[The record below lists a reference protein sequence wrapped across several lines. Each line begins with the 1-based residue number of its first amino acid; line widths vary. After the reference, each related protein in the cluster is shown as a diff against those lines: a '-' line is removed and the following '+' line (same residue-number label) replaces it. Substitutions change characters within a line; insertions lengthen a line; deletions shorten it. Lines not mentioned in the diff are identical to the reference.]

1 MLCLILSTKAGF
13 AQENTL
19 SSMWDLLE
27 PGEVSLGVRDGR
39 IVDTSSGKDPKA
51 PATATLMRAGGPC
64 RAEVSGAVQW
74 PSEWAALTTTSHDFR
89 KVSGCGF
96 YAETGTLDLSKPS
109 LSPNDPRVQT
119 IVLIGKGFVCNQGV
133 HLKPGA
139 QTINISAMT
148 ALSSTSSRLPTDRKS
163 FTRWKNCRR
172 HAACLH

>member
-1 MLCLILSTKAGF
+1 
-13 AQENTL
+13 
-19 SSMWDLLE
+19 
-27 PGEVSLGVRDGR
+27 
-39 IVDTSSGKDPKA
+39 
-51 PATATLMRAGGPC
+51 MRAGGPC

-139 QTINISAMT
+139 QTYQYFCDDSFVVDFFSSSDRQKVFH
-148 ALSSTSSRLPTDRKS
+148 ALEKLQ
-163 FTRWKNCRR
+163 
-172 HAACLH
+172 AACGMPTLKK